1 MTEAWMGLLVQLR
14 KRYTKLSEVYDLTVQ
29 MGEALD
35 RNDQTSFTML
45 LAMRQE
51 PVLTLQEI
59 EKNIRRIDKDNAPEQ
74 RQRWDALQK
83 GAPPQDAREEMVK
96 KQMEQNRR
104 LIDRL
109 LPLDQRI
116 SCVLKAKNG

>member
-1 MTEAWMGLLVQLR
+1 MGLLVQLR

-83 GAPPQDAREEMVK
+83 GAPPQDASEEMVK